1 VLTFCSVV
9 EARELLVIG
18 WSEYLDIP
26 DWEISGLRAKVD
38 TGARTSALHV
48 ENIHEIGGR
57 LVRFDVR
64 LHRWRSDRRVTVVAP
79 VTRRT
84 SVRPTSGSAEM
95 RLFVSTRIRLGPVET
110 EIELGLVDRRNMIF
124 RLLIGRAALAGRF
137 IVDVA
142 RKHVVSHRP
151 TSHRVHPSRGS

>member
-1 VLTFCSVV
+1 MLTFRPVG
-9 EARELLVIG
+9 EASELLVIG

-26 DWEISGLRAKVD
+26 EWNISGLRAKVD

-48 ENIHEIGGR
+48 ENIHEMGGP

-64 LHRWRSDRRVTVVAP
+64 LHRWRSDRRVTVIAP
-79 VTRRT
+79 ITRRT
-84 SVRPTSGSAEM
+84 PVRPTSGSAEM
-95 RLFVSTRIRLGPVET
+95 RLFVSTLIRLGPVET

-137 IVDVA
+137 LVDVD
-142 RKHVVSHRP
+142 RRHVVSHRP
-151 TSHRVHPSRGS
+151 TRGHTRARGGS

>member
-1 VLTFCSVV
+1 MLTFRPVG
-9 EARELLVIG
+9 EASELLTIG

-26 DWEISGLRAKVD
+26 EWNISGLRAKMD

-79 VTRRT
+79 ITRRT
-84 SVRPTSGSAEM
+84 PVRPTSGSAEM
-95 RLFVSTRIRLGPVET
+95 RLFVSTRVRLGPVET

-137 IVDVA
+137 LVDVN

-151 TSHRVHPSRGS
+151 ARRRTRSTRAS

>member
-1 VLTFCSVV
+1 MLSPVG
-9 EARELLVIG
+9 EASELLVIG

-26 DWEISGLRAKVD
+26 EWNVSGLRAKVD

-48 ENIHEIGGR
+48 ENIQEIGGGR
-57 LVRFDVR
+57 LVQFDVR

-79 VTRRT
+79 ITRHT
-84 SVRPTSGSAEM
+84 AVRPTSGSAEM
-95 RLFVSTRIRLGPVET
+95 RLFVSTRVRLGPVET
-110 EIELGLVDRRNMIF
+110 DIELGLVDRRNMIF

-137 IVDVA
+137 MVDVS

-151 TSHRVHPSRGS
+151 AHHRVRSTRAW